1 MSEKVTILI
10 PNYKTLALTK
20 LCLRLIRQKTPKD
33 LYKVIV
39 IDNDSQDESLDYLR
53 KLPWIKLIE
62 RKAIPGEKSDQAQ
75 ARALD
80 LGLQSVDTPYVLT
93 LHSDSLVLQEDW
105 LTYLIENMEAS
116 PMIAGV
122 GAAKVEEHSLWS
134 RLVALFKPQSKT
146 SVDDPEKIDNHLR
159 AYCAMYRVDLL
170 RKYGLNFLMEW
181 KATGKVMHQNLIDL
195 GFEVVVLPH
204 AELNKK
210 IEHVRHATMVLA
222 PIAGET
228 KKVTQREIKRI
239 QARLNAADAQQVLAN
254 DSLDFN

>member
-39 IDNDSQDESLDYLR
+39 IDNDSQDDSLAYLR
-53 KLPWIKLIE
+53 TLQWIKLIE
-62 RKAIPGEKSDQAQ
+62 RTSVPGEKSDQAQ

-105 LTYLIENMEAS
+105 LNYLIENIEAN

-122 GAAKVEEHSLWS
+122 GAIKVKECSIFS
-134 RLVALFKPQSKT
+134 RLMALFKPKAKSILEDAEQT
-146 SVDDPEKIDNHLR
+146 YDHLR
-159 AYCAMYRVDLL
+159 TYCAMYRVDLL

-181 KATGKVMHQNLIDL
+181 KAAGKVMHRNLIDL
-195 GFEVVVLPH
+195 GFDMVALAPEV
-204 AELNKK
+204 LNKK
-210 IEHVRHATMVLA
+210 IEHIRHATMVLS
-222 PIAGET
+222 PKAGDT
-228 KKVTQREIKRI
+228 KKITRGEIKRI
-239 QARLNAADAQQVLAN
+239 QTRLQAVDAKQVLTD
-254 DSLDFN
+254 DSLDH

>member
-1 MSEKVTILI
+1 MTPKVTILI

-39 IDNDSQDESLDYLR
+39 IDNDSQDESLTYLR
-53 KLPWIKLIE
+53 TLPWITLIE
-62 RKAIPGEKSDQAQ
+62 RTAIPGEKSDQAR

-93 LHSDSLVLQEDW
+93 LHTDSLVLQEDW
-105 LTYLIENMEAS
+105 LNYLIEHIEAS
-116 PMIAGV
+116 SMIAGV

-134 RLVALFKPQSKT
+134 RLMALLKRKPKVT
-146 SVDDPEKIDNHLR
+146 VDDEQIYNHLR
-159 AYCAMYRVDLL
+159 TYCAMYRVDLL

-181 KATGKVMHQNLIDL
+181 KSAGKVMHQNLIDL
-195 GFEVVVLPH
+195 GFEVVVLPQ

-210 IEHVRHATMVLA
+210 VEHVRHATLVLA
-222 PIAGET
+222 PIAGNT

-239 QARLNAADAQQVLAN
+239 QARLHAADAQHVLA
-254 DSLDFN
+254 DDRLDFS